1 MKSLEEE
8 ANQELG
14 KRLREKLEGYKAP
27 VKDQVRSN
35 IFAGLDRSTYRFYWV
50 IGIGS
55 LLLITG
61 YFLGDRLLD
70 HKFHDKAV
78 LFDSGKTEAASKKGN
93 HTKPGS
99 ESIGTTKNQTDRS
112 YLEKEPIGAITS
124 GVLEKKMVMQR
135 SAVDNVHNKKRDGDR
150 SASRLKFKSLVNPK
164 TDLLN
169 HIKESTEKEVVKF
182 DAETNIKSE
191 TVLVRSSMPV
201 NLIASCNR
209 IAFSNS
215 LKIPT
220 IPQVIQSNLREVV
233 KIPGIMDGV
242 KAVFSAATM
251 QTFQRINLSQSGSER
266 IQNFQFTPLLSSKSL
281 SYKFTAGLEKKH
293 TQLLLNYQYLRS
305 WNEFEIGTNQVIA
318 EQTSTN
324 QYTMKRIGEKHI
336 EDDRSHLIGIGLRQS
351 FMLPQQILP
360 NSNFNLGIDYTRI
373 LPISQDLVWGNLGI
387 CKQIYQSGK
396 NQLEIGPYF
405 QYSFVQLRVAGQSW
419 KYRPYQFGISVNLK
433 VK

>member
-50 IGIGS
+50 IAIGS

-61 YFLGDRLLD
+61 YFLGNRLLD
-70 HKFHDKAV
+70 HKFHEKAV
-78 LFDSGKTEAASKKGN
+78 LFDSGTTKAASKKRD
-93 HTKPGS
+93 HTKLGS
-99 ESIGTTKNQTDRS
+99 ETIGSTKHQIDRS
-112 YLEKEPIGAITS
+112 YLEKDSIGAITS
-124 GVLEKKMVMQR
+124 GVLEKKMVIQR
-135 SAVDNVHNKKRDGDR
+135 SAVDNIHYKKRDRDR
-150 SASRLKFKSLVNPK
+150 SASRLKFKYFVKLK
-164 TDLLN
+164 TDLL
-169 HIKESTEKEVVKF
+169 HSIKESSGNEVKKF
-182 DAETNIKSE
+182 DAETNIQSE
-191 TVLVRSSMPV
+191 TALFKSSMPDK
-201 NLIASCNR
+201 LIASSNQ

-220 IPQVIQSNLREVV
+220 IPQVVKSNLREVV
-233 KIPGIMDGV
+233 KMPGIMYGV

-281 SYKFTAGLEKKH
+281 SYKFTAGLEKNH
-293 TQLLLNYQYLRS
+293 TQLLLSYQYLRS
-305 WNEFEIGTNQVIA
+305 WNEFEKGTNQVIA
-318 EQTSTN
+318 EQNSTN

-336 EDDRSHLIGIGLRQS
+336 EDDRSHVVGIGLRQS

-373 LPISQDLVWGNLGI
+373 LPINQDVVWGTLGI

-396 NQLEIGPYF
+396 NQLEIGPNF

-433 VK
+433 LK